1 MKQIIVEKNIPV
13 NNNELADKN
22 RKLLDEKQIF
32 TINLLGSPGSGK
44 TCLLEKLIEN
54 IKTNY
59 NMAVIQ
65 GDLYT
70 AKDAM
75 RIEKHNIDVIQLNT
89 GGLCYLDAGMI
100 STSLDNLDINKL
112 DFLAIENI
120 GNLAFPEEYDLSED
134 MKIVVMST
142 TEGND
147 KPFKYPLMFKSAS
160 VVILNKLD
168 IIDHTNFDIN
178 EFYRDIRMLNKN
190 IKVFEISCK
199 DNRGIEELSDF
210 LKSKIIEKKIM
221 NS

>member
-120 GNLAFPEEYDLSED
+120 
-134 MKIVVMST
+134 
-142 TEGND
+142 
-147 KPFKYPLMFKSAS
+147 
-160 VVILNKLD
+160 
-168 IIDHTNFDIN
+168 
-178 EFYRDIRMLNKN
+178 
-190 IKVFEISCK
+190 
-199 DNRGIEELSDF
+199 
-210 LKSKIIEKKIM
+210 
-221 NS
+221 

>member
-89 GGLCYLDAGMI
+89 GGLCYLD
-100 STSLDNLDINKL
+100 
-112 DFLAIENI
+112 FLAIENI

-190 IKVFEISCK
+190 IKVFEVSCK

-210 LKSKIIEKKIM
+210 LKSKIREKKIM